1 MATEAQWI
9 EALRRADAAGNVD
22 DARAIAARIKALR
35 AERGANNAVSN
46 LAAPT
51 TPAVIPGPRETGLP
65 DFVEGDTVVPRAPF
79 DPTNPAAG
87 YDTEFVKNGQRYN
100 YNFTNG
106 DPYRDPSKRYI
117 GDEGPLGNA
126 LQAVLFGIRGA
137 VEGAGKLA
145 IDTPLE
151 LINQAPR
158 MLDAVTQAGTYPIR
172 EIMRA
177 LGFEPPEHEVPE
189 SISGMVARTMGTP
202 DRGVALFSDVIEP
215 GIRTGTE
222 ALKSAVT
229 GSDFDPRRIEPSG
242 PVGRIAERI
251 GNEIGAAGLPIFGAL
266 RGANALKLAGRTG
279 MGPTLATEG
288 MNPIARP
295 FVESALA
302 DPANFARKELAA
314 AAAAGTGA
322 GLAGEITDNPYADL
336 AGSLLGVGTYSIG
349 SGVGGRLRD
358 IFSALTGN
366 SEYTSQ
372 LVRENVVDTILR
384 NSTTAA
390 GQVDPADP
398 FRPVDTRELVRAIQ
412 QRPEVEDVVPGFS
425 ASTAERAKDPGL
437 MGLETARARAGG
449 PTASLFDE
457 RRFNNIDAVEAAV
470 GGLAPDEAAGAFRAA
485 LGLER
490 GTQLTAAQEAALAAR
505 NAAADRTAALTP
517 SSQQADRGNTLRTQ
531 IEMAHE
537 AAKART
543 RAAYDQV
550 GQDVQVDPVDLSGV
564 IDNAVAGLTETERS
578 LLPEGLLARVQR
590 LGRPVDPVIPQA
602 LRDDI
607 EQTTD
612 EIASEISRYTKRDVK
627 PFDIDAWLA
636 ETDPQGGLIFEGGS
650 KQGRR
655 DIADESLSAEWR
667 MAFEHSKKDGNLK
680 FLYDRLA
687 TLRGEEQ
694 RAMGSTSAPPIS
706 LEEAKTLRSELGRR
720 ISAALADPKAESGG
734 RVAARALSRVER
746 ALDDFI
752 AGSLTPEQ
760 QAAEMAARAA
770 KTAEASAFGRQG
782 DPVADAIATRP
793 GGEYRKTDANVAKDF
808 RDGQKM
814 DTLLSRVDTPE
825 VRTALREE
833 ILAQNTGSDARAVER
848 FMASYGDRFDRF
860 PGLRD
865 EVEGLL
871 GARRT
876 SEAAAS
882 SEETLRRVLGDEN
895 RRGTGDVAKWLEH
908 GDARAQDAMQD
919 VIASADPKKTMAG
932 LLDFVRRTP
941 RAVEG
946 AKKAFWELLERKGK
960 GGGLSGGN
968 REGEDTWLP
977 NKARKWLNDR
987 GTRAA
992 AEELYRDDPEQ
1003 LGRLDKIFATLR
1015 DVSAERARSKAQNPS
1030 GTQQARRG
1038 QAVTLAEAQAK
1049 GYEVVRGRVNLLY
1062 AATYLASRF
1071 ANRVVARQSEA
1082 AFGRLLDRALTD
1094 PEVATALLR
1103 EDNPANRAILAR
1115 GAKAWLGNQYGTVV
1129 EAWFNDE
1136 DDEGDPV
1143 VAAALRDTDA
1153 KGKVAP

>member
-35 AERGANNAVSN
+35 AESGANNAVSN

-158 MLDAVTQAGTYPIR
+158 MLDAVAQAGTYPIR

-189 SISGMVARTMGTP
+189 SISGMVARTTGTP
-202 DRGVALFSDVIEP
+202 DRGVALFGDYIEP

-288 MNPIARP
+288 MNPIVRP

-302 DPANFARKELAA
+302 DPANFVRKELAA

-531 IEMAHE
+531 GETAHE
-537 AAKART
+537 AAMART

-550 GQDVQVDPVDLSGV
+550 GQGVQVDPADLSGA

-590 LGRPVDPVIPQA
+590 LGRPGAAVDGVEPPPP
-602 LRDDI
+602 
-607 EQTTD
+607 E
-612 EIASEISRYTKRDVK
+612 
-627 PFDIDAWLA
+627 
-636 ETDPQGGLIFEGGS
+636 
-650 KQGRR
+650 
-655 DIADESLSAEWR
+655 
-667 MAFEHSKKDGNLK
+667 
-680 FLYDRLA
+680 
-687 TLRGEEQ
+687 
-694 RAMGSTSAPPIS
+694 PIS
-706 LEEAKTLRSELGRR
+706 LEEAKTLRSEMGRR

-760 QAAEMAARAA
+760 QAAETAARAA
-770 KTAEASAFGRQG
+770 KTAEVDAFGRPG
-782 DPVADAIATRP
+782 DPVADMLARHP

-876 SEAAAS
+876 SEAATS
-882 SEETLRRVLGDEN
+882 SEETLRRILGDEN

-1094 PEVATALLR
+1094 PEVAAVLLR
-1103 EDNPANRAILAR
+1103 ENNPANRAILSR